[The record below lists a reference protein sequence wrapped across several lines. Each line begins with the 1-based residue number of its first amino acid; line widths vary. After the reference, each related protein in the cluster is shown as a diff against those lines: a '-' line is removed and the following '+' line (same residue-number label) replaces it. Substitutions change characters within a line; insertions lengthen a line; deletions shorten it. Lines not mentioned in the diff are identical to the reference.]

1 MGVRQRVKGII
12 SALAL
17 LGMLSAWVQP
27 LTVNEVLALPFRAA
41 GGLIRAIF

>member
-12 SALAL
+12 SAWAF
-17 LGMLSAWVQP
+17 LGMLSACAQL

-41 GGLIRAIF
+41 GGLIRAVF